1 MLIALSKLWSVG
13 EKGLAL
19 RQRLNIDPASSCVT
33 QHKFFSLSKHLQRL
47 HCKMELHYLPWR
59 LLQGIELDKR
69 VGHAQIF
76 NTC

>member
-1 MLIALSKLWSVG
+1 MLIALSKLGAVG
-13 EKGLAL
+13 EKGFAL

-33 QHKFFSLSKHLQRL
+33 QHQFFSLSEHLQRL
-47 HCKMELHYLPWR
+47 HCKIELHYRPWR

-69 VGHAQIF
+69 AGHAQIF